1 MTYNS
6 ILGKFMVMVTD
17 TDVSRRVFSFNDTS
31 TLLMAVHPSAKNI
44 LGPNNLAFMHGPA
57 HKVDLTLP
65 HRRAGSSSQ
74 THSWQSTPGN

>member
-17 TDVSRRVFSFNDTS
+17 TDISRRVFSFNDTS

-57 HKVDLTLP
+57 HKVHRTVPD
-65 HRRAGSSSQ
+65 RRAGSPSQ
-74 THSWQSTPGN
+74 QHAQH